1 MNLSAIS
8 SNDLSRIVIVPQKSV
23 NLFVTKNLSV
33 LIMKQQAIAT
43 APEYYHKYIQLAGDN
58 SIVDQIE
65 YHGLES
71 YLENLEQL
79 VSVGDKVYAQGKWSI
94 KQIIQHLIDTERVYV
109 YRAMRFLR
117 KDKTELPGFDHN
129 AYGEIANVDHRTV
142 EDLLEEYQLV
152 RMTSHLFFKTFRKK
166 NFYEVGLP
174 MVRKFQF

>member
-1 MNLSAIS
+1 
-8 SNDLSRIVIVPQKSV
+8 
-23 NLFVTKNLSV
+23 
-33 LIMKQQAIAT
+33 MKQQAIAT
-43 APEYYHKYIQLAGDN
+43 APEYYHKYIELAGDN

-71 YLENLEQL
+71 YLENLDQL
-79 VSVGDKVYAQGKWSI
+79 VSIGDKVYTQGKWSI

-152 RMTSHLFFKTFRKK
+152 RMTSHLFFKNLSEEEFLRSGVA
-166 NFYEVGLP
+166 NGAQISILAIAYIVVGHPLHHYNIIEE
-174 MVRKFQF
+174 KYLDL